1 MLSICIPVFNFE
13 VGSLVTDLLAQ
24 AKALH
29 DDFEILLWD
38 DGSTGSYRNKN
49 QGLQELDSRI
59 RYHELAENVGRSKI
73 RNQLAAAAEY
83 EWLLFLDCDAA
94 LVDDSFLAR
103 YQVTFDKHPHPAV
116 VCGGRIY
123 PAQPTD
129 PALQLHWKYGTH
141 KESQPAIHR
150 LKSPNASFMTN
161 NFLVSKSIFER
172 IQFNEAL
179 RGYGHEDTL
188 FGWDLKR
195 HNIRIDHI
203 ENPVCHIG
211 LVSTEEFL
219 TKTAEGVANLAKLY
233 QLLGTEKPWYEDIKL
248 LKMQLLLQEWQLSM
262 LAYSLLKPGRHFIRR
277 QLFAADPSLR
287 LFDFYKLYLLLAAI
301 RKA

>member
-29 DDFEILLWD
+29 DDFEILLWE
-38 DGSTGSYRNKN
+38 DGSTESYRQKN
-49 QGLQELDSRI
+49 RYLKDLDSRI
-59 RYHELAENVGRSKI
+59 AYKELAENIGRSRI
-73 RNQLAAAAEY
+73 RNQLAAAAQY
-83 EWLLFLDCDAA
+83 EHLLFLDCDAA
-94 LVDDSFLAR
+94 LVDATFLAN
-103 YQVTFDKHPHPAV
+103 YQARFTNQHHPYV
-116 VCGGRIY
+116 ICGGRVY
-123 PAQPTD
+123 PPQPAD
-129 PALQLHWKYGTH
+129 ANYQLHWKYGTQ
-141 KESQPAIHR
+141 KESQSATDR
-150 LKSPNASFMTN
+150 LRSPNASFMTN

-172 IQFNEAL
+172 IQFNEEL

-248 LKMQLLLQEWQLSM
+248 LKMQLLLQEWQLST